1 MEEPMELGYI
11 QPVIDIDVV
20 LSDLIMSD
28 LQAHW
33 VFLGSRSISLSFN
46 YVLMLARLT
55 LVSHFSWYQTG
66 PVQGR

>member
-11 QPVIDIDVV
+11 QPVIDIDAV

-33 VFLGSRSISLSFN
+33 VFLESRSTSSLFEH
-46 YVLMLARLT
+46 VLYSPPT
-55 LVSHFSWYQTG
+55 
-66 PVQGR
+66 